1 MDSIS
6 RIIEQ
11 VSGEAS
17 SALESVTRLVPGG
30 WGSAIALLFLL
41 PVFGIFLRPLLRLG
55 GAATNSIAAI
65 GSAAMVCVS
74 SLIVMLIQYVTVC
87 VQALRPS
94 TALLPIVRLLIVA
107 ALIVTA
113 IKLWAIPLGV
123 VAGVVGFGLAVCIL
137 AYSRFWMREF
147 PGRRVLKRK
156 GARLAL
162 CGGALLCA
170 VWAVLYFLNRPQG
183 DLNQCLQNGQIQ
195 QACVGRLHA
204 ARF

>member
-1 MDSIS
+1 
-6 RIIEQ
+6 
-11 VSGEAS
+11 
-17 SALESVTRLVPGG
+17 
-30 WGSAIALLFLL
+30 
-41 PVFGIFLRPLLRLG
+41 
-55 GAATNSIAAI
+55 
-65 GSAAMVCVS
+65 MVCVS